1 MIKTETTFRH
11 IKTEGLEDKASAG
24 YVMIV
29 RFMDSSSFDFF
40 EQSSNHNKLCDR
52 HNGAPRERMT
62 IPVEN
67 ASRK

>member
-1 MIKTETTFRH
+1 MIKTETSFRH

-40 EQSSNHNKLCDR
+40 EQSSNYNKLCDR
-52 HNGAPRERMT
+52 LPQ
-62 IPVEN
+62 
-67 ASRK
+67 